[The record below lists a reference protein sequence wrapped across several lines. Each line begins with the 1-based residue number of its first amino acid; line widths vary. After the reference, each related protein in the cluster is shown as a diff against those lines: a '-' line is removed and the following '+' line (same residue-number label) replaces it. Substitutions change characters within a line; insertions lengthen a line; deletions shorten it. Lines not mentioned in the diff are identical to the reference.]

1 MAASASLT
9 LAAMATFVAAF
20 CGCSSDSHVAGNSA
34 ETGSPE
40 LAGILLLENGNPAA
54 YARVQCVPQNFDA
67 KAGNVLPTAFTTE
80 ANADGA
86 YSLNSI
92 PTGTYAVEAYH
103 EESGKRL
110 LVQNVKVS
118 EDSLFAVS
126 DTLRDPGFVKFEYV
140 RDLEEGAIGVAT
152 VLGTTIHRNVVVHGQ
167 TFVIDSL
174 PAGKL
179 DLQVFFNEDLGEKP
193 WMQGPIDVVPG
204 DTETILLTRSIP
216 DEPDIVIPHDSVS
229 LTFVAPLAL
238 PEGADTLNSVV
249 TDIPIALRLTE
260 SNCNFDSLKYAN
272 HGHWEAVRI
281 SKDGTRSKK
290 LPITFTSYRYLKDPK
305 FVLWVRVDSLNVG
318 DSLEVTYD
326 GLGNFVYALDVFPTN
341 RSYSLVWHF
350 GNPLS
355 PMTDYSEY
363 GYFDGEILGNIGVN
377 AMIDGVVGGGVRMDT
392 SGAFYVRNSAEPDT
406 LYKVNLS
413 YGGDEYFCFSV
424 WLQLDALDKEQTIVK
439 KLDEYMLRYVPEQG
453 FVVDLRATDSA
464 TYKYSWSS
472 GTSGIKA
479 GEWIYLA
486 FSRHVNSQTVFFVND
501 NKIESEPERV
511 AWEDE
516 RAMREFRVG
525 GFTGKIDELM
535 LGGCFR
541 DETWTRLTYLNQKP
555 TDYWPVL
562 KLRE

>member
-1 MAASASLT
+1 MAESVAWVAALAVTT
-9 LAAMATFVAAF
+9 LATLA
-20 CGCSSDSHVAGNSA
+20 GCSSDSYVAGNSA

-40 LAGILLLENGNPAA
+40 LAGILLLENGNSAA

-67 KAGNVLPTAFTTE
+67 MAGDVLPTAFTTE
-80 ANADGA
+80 ANAEGA

-110 LVQNVKVS
+110 LVQNVKVT
-118 EDSLFAVS
+118 EDELLAVN
-126 DTLRDPGFVKFEYV
+126 DTLREPGIVKFEGVY
-140 RDLEEGAIGVAT
+140 DLEDGEAGVAT
-152 VLGTTIHRNVVVHGQ
+152 VLGTTIRRNVVVHGR
-167 TFVIDSL
+167 TLVIDSL
-174 PAGKL
+174 PAGTL
-179 DLQVFFNEDLGEKP
+179 DLQVFFDEGLGEQP
-193 WMQGPIDVVPG
+193 WIHGPVDVVPG
-204 DTETILLTRSIP
+204 DTETILLPSPIP
-216 DEPDIVIPHDSVS
+216 VEPEIVVPQDSVV

-238 PEGADTLNSVV
+238 PEGVDTLNSVV
-249 TDIPIALRLTE
+249 TDIPIAIRLTE
-260 SNCNFDSLKYAN
+260 KNCNFDSLKYAN

-281 SKDGTRSKK
+281 SKDGIRSKK
-290 LPITFTSYRYLKDPK
+290 LPITFTSYNYLKDPK

-326 GLGNFVYALDVFPTN
+326 GLGNSVYARDVFPTN

-363 GYFDGEILGNIGVN
+363 GYFDGELLGNIGLD

-406 LYKVNLS
+406 LHKVNLS

-424 WLQLDALDKEQTIVK
+424 WVQLDALDKEQTIVK

-453 FVVDLRATDSA
+453 FVVDLRAADSA

-479 GEWIYLA
+479 GEWIYIA
-486 FSRHVNSQTVFFVND
+486 FSRQPSSRTVFFVNER
-501 NKIESEPERV
+501 KIETELKRV

-516 RAMREFRVG
+516 LAMRDFKVG
-525 GFTGKIDELM
+525 GFMGKIDELM
-535 LGGCFR
+535 LGGCYR
-541 DETWTRLTYLNQKP
+541 DDSWTRLTYLNQKP
-555 TDYWPVL
+555 TDYWPTL
-562 KLRE
+562 TPR

>member
-9 LAAMATFVAAF
+9 LAAMATFVATF

-40 LAGILLLENGNPAA
+40 LAGILLLDGGMPAA
-54 YARVQCVPQNFDA
+54 HARVQCVPQNFDA
-67 KAGNVLPTAFTTE
+67 IAETLPSKYITE
-80 ANADGA
+80 TDANGYYRLD
-86 YSLNSI
+86 SI
-92 PTGTYAVEAYH
+92 PTGVYALEAYH
-103 EESGKRL
+103 VQSGERL
-110 LVQNVKVS
+110 LVQDIEVT
-118 EDSLFAVS
+118 EDDSVAVS
-126 DTLRDPGFVKFEYV
+126 DTLRAPGVLKFE
-140 RDLEEGAIGVAT
+140 LEDSYNEHSVIAV
-152 VLGTTIHRNVVVHGQ
+152 VKGTTIRRITTLRNYHELVV
-167 TFVIDSL
+167 DSL

-179 DLQVFFNEDLGEKP
+179 DLQIYLDDYYWKSVLGIE
-193 WMQGPIDVVPG
+193 VVPG
-204 DTETILLTRSIP
+204 DTQTVVIP
-216 DEPDIVIPHDSVS
+216 SVIEPDIIIPHDSVS
-229 LTFVAPLAL
+229 LTFVAPLVL
-238 PEGADTLNSVV
+238 PEGTDTLNSVV
-249 TDIPIALRLTE
+249 TDIPIAFRLTKD
-260 SNCNFDSLKYAN
+260 NCDFNSIMYADY
-272 HGHWEAVRI
+272 GRWEAVRI
-281 SKDGTRSKK
+281 SKGGIRSKK

-363 GYFDGEILGNIGVN
+363 GYFDGELLGNIGLD

-406 LYKVNLS
+406 LHKVNLS

-424 WLQLDALDKEQTIVK
+424 WVQLDALDKEQTIVK

-453 FVVDLRATDSA
+453 FVVDLRAADSA

-479 GEWIYLA
+479 GEWIYIA
-486 FSRHVNSQTVFFVND
+486 FSRQPSSRTVFFVNER
-501 NKIESEPERV
+501 KIETELKRV

-516 RAMREFRVG
+516 LAMRDFKVG
-525 GFTGKIDELM
+525 GFMGKIDELM
-535 LGGCFR
+535 LGGCYR
-541 DETWTRLTYLNQKP
+541 DDSWTRLTFLNQKP
-555 TDYWPVL
+555 TDYWPTL
-562 KLRE
+562 TPR

>member
-9 LAAMATFVAAF
+9 LAAMATFVATF

-40 LAGILLLENGNPAA
+40 LAGILLLDGGMPAA
-54 YARVQCVPQNFDA
+54 HARVQCVPQNFDA
-67 KAGNVLPTAFTTE
+67 IAETLPSKYITE
-80 ANADGA
+80 TDANGYYRLD
-86 YSLNSI
+86 SI
-92 PTGTYAVEAYH
+92 PTGVYALEAYH
-103 EESGKRL
+103 VQSGERL
-110 LVQNVKVS
+110 LVQDIEVT
-118 EDSLFAVS
+118 EDDSVAVS
-126 DTLRDPGFVKFEYV
+126 DTLRAPGVLKFE
-140 RDLEEGAIGVAT
+140 LEDSYNEHSVIAV
-152 VLGTTIHRNVVVHGQ
+152 VKGTTIRRITTLRNYHELVV
-167 TFVIDSL
+167 DSL

-179 DLQVFFNEDLGEKP
+179 DLQIYLDDYYWKSVLGIE
-193 WMQGPIDVVPG
+193 VVPG
-204 DTETILLTRSIP
+204 DTQTVVIP
-216 DEPDIVIPHDSVS
+216 SVIEPDIIIPHDSVS
-229 LTFVAPLAL
+229 LTFVAPLVL
-238 PEGADTLNSVV
+238 PEGTDTLNSVV
-249 TDIPIALRLTE
+249 TDIPIALRLTKD
-260 SNCNFDSLKYAN
+260 NCDFDSIKYADY
-272 HGHWEAVRI
+272 GRWEAVRI
-281 SKDGTRSKK
+281 SKGGIRSKK

-363 GYFDGEILGNIGVN
+363 GYFDGELLGNIGLD

-406 LYKVNLS
+406 LHKVNLS

-424 WLQLDALDKEQTIVK
+424 WVQLDALDKEQTIVK

-453 FVVDLRATDSA
+453 FVVDLRAADSA

-479 GEWIYLA
+479 GEWIYIA
-486 FSRHVNSQTVFFVND
+486 FSRQPSSRTVFFVNER
-501 NKIESEPERV
+501 KIETELKRV

-516 RAMREFRVG
+516 LAMRDFKVG
-525 GFTGKIDELM
+525 GFMGKIDELM
-535 LGGCFR
+535 LGGCYR
-541 DETWTRLTYLNQKP
+541 DDSWTRLTFLNQKP
-555 TDYWPVL
+555 TDYWPTL
-562 KLRE
+562 TPR